1 MGAGHCLNLSVASL
15 AHFLDRH
22 HQNHT
27 TSLVCD
33 HELHPCF
40 GMEFV
45 QDLAGASQSFG
56 ESSVKIRKIDTF
68 VILEETRHILN
79 MKPIEGQNSSP
90 AELTHTSATP
100 ALGE

>member
-1 MGAGHCLNLSVASL
+1 
-15 AHFLDRH
+15 
-22 HQNHT
+22 
-27 TSLVCD
+27 
-33 HELHPCF
+33 
-40 GMEFV
+40 MEFV

-79 MKPIEGQNSSP
+79 MKPVEGQNSSP

-100 ALGE
+100 ALEEMNTGTGVFAVLKRPLGRGPRDYHQPLFKLCVPASA